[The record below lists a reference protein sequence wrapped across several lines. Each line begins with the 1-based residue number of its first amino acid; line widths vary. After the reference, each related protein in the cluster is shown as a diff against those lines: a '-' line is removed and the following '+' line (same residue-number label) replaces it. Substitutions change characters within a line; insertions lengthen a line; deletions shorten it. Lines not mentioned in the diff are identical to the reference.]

1 MPDKEFLAEL
11 TADVVAS
18 YVKNNQVSVAQL
30 PDLIK
35 QVHQTFASLGQSQ
48 GDVEKQNLSPMV
60 SIEDSVSDEH
70 LVCLEDGLEFRSLKR
85 HLKASHGMTPE
96 QYREKWDLPANYP
109 MVAQNY
115 SLKRSK
121 LAKQSGLGRV
131 ESTD

>member
-18 YVKNNQVSVAQL
+18 YVKNNQVPVAQL

-35 QVHQTFASLGQSQ
+35 QVHQTFASLQHSQ
-48 GDVEKQNLSPMV
+48 AGVEQLNLSPMV
-60 SIEDSVSDEH
+60 AIEDSVSDEH

-96 QYREKWDLPANYP
+96 QYREKWNLPANYP

-131 ESTD
+131 ESAD